1 MKKYL
6 VVLIVLP
13 LTILCL
19 LTGLWLIASFIEWDF
34 RQFPIKNLDSESIR
48 VMILSDL
55 FIAYVIL
62 ILFEE
67 EV

>member
-19 LTGLWLIASFIEWDF
+19 LTGLWLTASFIEWDF
-34 RQFPIKNLDSESIR
+34 RQFPIKNLDGEKKPA
-48 VMILSDL
+48 VQCAN
-55 FIAYVIL
+55 F
-62 ILFEE
+62 
-67 EV
+67 